1 MATELALRYG
11 DKVRINAIAPGD
23 FLTEQNRSLLTTQDG
38 SFTERAQKFVNN
50 TPYSRL
56 GNPQELE
63 GALIFLLS
71 DASGFVSGETIFVD
85 GGFNSW
91 CGV

>member
-1 MATELALRYG
+1 MQCYCTG
-11 DKVRINAIAPGD
+11 V
-23 FLTEQNRSLLTTQDG
+23 FLTEQNRTLLTNSDG
-38 SFTERAQKFVNN
+38 TYTERAQKFING

-56 GNPQELE
+56 GNPDELA
-63 GALIFLLS
+63 GTLVYLLS
-71 DASGFVSGETIFVD
+71 DSLSVCKWRDHFVD

>member
-1 MATELALRYG
+1 MELIQKEHR
-11 DKVRINAIAPGD
+11 N
-23 FLTEQNRSLLTTQDG
+23 LLNG
-38 SFTERAQKFVNN
+38 

-56 GNPQELE
+56 GNPDELA
-63 GALIFLLS
+63 GTLVYLLS
-71 DASGFVSGETIFVD
+71 DASQFVNGETIFVD